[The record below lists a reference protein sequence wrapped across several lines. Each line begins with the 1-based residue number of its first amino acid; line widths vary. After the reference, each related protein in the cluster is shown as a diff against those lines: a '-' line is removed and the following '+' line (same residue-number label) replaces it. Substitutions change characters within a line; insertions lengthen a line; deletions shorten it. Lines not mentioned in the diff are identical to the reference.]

1 MFLYKRLVVS
11 YCQVMY
17 TNCQVIQKEVHT
29 IWNLLVSSKV
39 LSPKVRENFRA
50 TPQGDSESDQS
61 LMGVNMQDIQRVIR
75 ESHLAGNRAF
85 NGNQSQDVANTVGS
99 FDHWK
104 NHISGNPL
112 VIKVEH
118 LFENQVG
125 YFAEEDFT
133 YDWNYESTVGDKF
146 PSDLFQTVTKHIGN
160 SDHLYEQYLYGLNF
174 IQVIR
179 IYGFTAFLTN
189 NTTTLY

>member
-1 MFLYKRLVVS
+1 
-11 YCQVMY
+11 MY
-17 TNCQVIQKEVHT
+17 TNCQVIQQEVQT
-29 IWNLLVSSKV
+29 IGYLLVSSRV
-39 LSPKVRENFRA
+39 LSLKVRENSRA

-61 LMGVNMQDIQRVIR
+61 LMGVNMQDIQRVIK
-75 ESHLAGNRAF
+75 EAHLSGNRAF
-85 NGNQSQDVANTVGS
+85 NGKQPQDVADTVGS

-125 YFAEEDFT
+125 HFAAEDFT
-133 YDWNYESTVGDKF
+133 YDWNYETGTGN
-146 PSDLFQTVTKHIGN
+146 LFQTVTKRIGN

-174 IQVIR
+174 IQLIR

>member
-1 MFLYKRLVVS
+1 MFLYKQLVVS

-17 TNCQVIQKEVHT
+17 TNCQVIQQEVQT

-50 TPQGDSESDQS
+50 ISQGDSESDQS

-85 NGNQSQDVANTVGS
+85 NGKQPQDVADTVGS

-125 YFAEEDFT
+125 HFAAEDFT
-133 YDWNYESTVGDKF
+133 YDWNYETGTGN
-146 PSDLFQTVTKHIGN
+146 LFQTVTKRIGN

-174 IQVIR
+174 IQLIR